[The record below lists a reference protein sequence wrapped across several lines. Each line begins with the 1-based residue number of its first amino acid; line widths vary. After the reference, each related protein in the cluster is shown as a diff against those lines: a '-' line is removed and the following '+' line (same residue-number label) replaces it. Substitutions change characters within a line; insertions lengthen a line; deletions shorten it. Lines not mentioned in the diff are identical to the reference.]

1 MMTKTAYY
9 MQMAQEAA
17 AQITG
22 SKEQWTAFLTT
33 SARLYKYP
41 FAEQLMIYKQRPEA
55 TACAEY
61 DLWNDRMN
69 RYVKRGSK
77 GIALL
82 DMRGEQPK
90 LRYVFDVADTGE
102 RKNSRP
108 VQLWKM
114 NAEHEQPIIRALDTA
129 FDVSAGAGSL
139 ENHIM
144 EAAERLA
151 RDYWEENRRQISDI
165 VADSYLEGY
174 DELNI
179 GASFKRA
186 AAVSIAY
193 SVFTRTVGNADD
205 YFEHEDFLDIFDF
218 NTQAAAN
225 VLGTAVSEMSSQIF
239 REIERTIRT
248 YEKDKQAERSQ
259 NYDGA
264 ELHEERRLPDSG
276 YPVVGAGTEAS
287 GQVREDAQSVPAG
300 EQHAAVQSPDSDRET
315 VPAPVG
321 DSGDRDRTDGAD
333 DGGSSESESGTG
345 QEIKPDGLGAAHEHA
360 ESAGRGSHSDGTY
373 QQLNFMSLFQSE
385 AEQIQKID
393 AAAENAAKEAES
405 EKPSAFVI
413 VRAKPC
419 LPLWSFSLIRKTEL
433 WKTNKPPAMQVSQH
447 CFSLQKKTSG
457 GIINVGSPTALIY
470 TGGIHMDNNSLSH
483 TKWNCKYHIVF
494 APKYRRK
501 VAYGKIKQDIADILS
516 MLCKRKGVKIVEAE
530 ICPDHVHM
538 LVEIP
543 PSISVSYFVGYLK
556 GKSTLMIF
564 ERHANLK
571 YKYGNRHF
579 WCRGYYVDTVGK
591 NAKKIQE
598 YIANQLQDDLEY
610 DQMTLKEYID
620 PFTGEPVKRNK

>member
-129 FDVSAGAGSL
+129 FDVPAGAGSL
-139 ENHIM
+139 ENHII

-151 RDYWEENRRQISDI
+151 REYWEEKRRQISDI

-193 SVFTRTVGNADD
+193 SVFTRTVGNADG

-248 YEKDKQAERSQ
+248 YEKDKSVQEQKPLGKYGRMRRAFLQENNTLLYNHLILTEKLYPHLWEIQETATARMEQMIAELLKANPAPDKKSNQMAWVQHMNMLKAQAE
-259 NYDGA
+259 
-264 ELHEERRLPDSG
+264 EL
-276 YPVVGAGTEAS
+276 V
-287 GQVREDAQSVPAG
+287 
-300 EQHAAVQSPDSDRET
+300 
-315 VPAPVG
+315 
-321 DSGDRDRTDGAD
+321 
-333 DGGSSESESGTG
+333 
-345 QEIKPDGLGAAHEHA
+345 
-360 ESAGRGSHSDGTY
+360 
-373 QQLNFMSLFQSE
+373 M
-385 AEQIQKID
+385 
-393 AAAENAAKEAES
+393 
-405 EKPSAFVI
+405 
-413 VRAKPC
+413 
-419 LPLWSFSLIRKTEL
+419 TEL
-433 WKTNKPPAMQVSQH
+433 
-447 CFSLQKKTSG
+447 
-457 GIINVGSPTALIY
+457 IY
-470 TGGIHMDNNSLSH
+470 S
-483 TKWNCKYHIVF
+483 
-494 APKYRRK
+494 
-501 VAYGKIKQDIADILS
+501 
-516 MLCKRKGVKIVEAE
+516 
-530 ICPDHVHM
+530 
-538 LVEIP
+538 
-543 PSISVSYFVGYLK
+543 
-556 GKSTLMIF
+556 
-564 ERHANLK
+564 
-571 YKYGNRHF
+571 
-579 WCRGYYVDTVGK
+579 
-591 NAKKIQE
+591 
-598 YIANQLQDDLEY
+598 
-610 DQMTLKEYID
+610 
-620 PFTGEPVKRNK
+620 

>member
-114 NAEHEQPIIRALDTA
+114 NAEHEQPIIRALDVA
-129 FDVSAGAGSL
+129 FDVPAGAGSL

-205 YFEHEDFLDIFDF
+205 YFEHEDFWTFLI
-218 NTQAAAN
+218 
-225 VLGTAVSEMSSQIF
+225 LI
-239 REIERTIRT
+239 
-248 YEKDKQAERSQ
+248 
-259 NYDGA
+259 
-264 ELHEERRLPDSG
+264 RRLPPMCWELRSAKCPARSSG
-276 YPVVGAGTEAS
+276 KLNA
-287 GQVREDAQSVPAG
+287 R
-300 EQHAAVQSPDSDRET
+300 
-315 VPAPVG
+315 
-321 DSGDRDRTDGAD
+321 
-333 DGGSSESESGTG
+333 SE
-345 QEIKPDGLGAAHEHA
+345 P
-360 ESAGRGSHSDGTY
+360 
-373 QQLNFMSLFQSE
+373 M
-385 AEQIQKID
+385 
-393 AAAENAAKEAES
+393 
-405 EKPSAFVI
+405 
-413 VRAKPC
+413 
-419 LPLWSFSLIRKTEL
+419 
-433 WKTNKPPAMQVSQH
+433 
-447 CFSLQKKTSG
+447 KKTSRQKG
-457 GIINVGSPTALIY
+457 AKTMMELNYTKNGDYLIPD
-470 TGGIHMDNNSLSH
+470 IQLSVQEQ
-483 TKWNCKYHIVF
+483 K
-494 APKYRRK
+494 PL
-501 VAYGKIKQDIADILS
+501 G
-516 MLCKRKGVKIVEAE
+516 
-530 ICPDHVHM
+530 
-538 LVEIP
+538 
-543 PSISVSYFVGYLK
+543 
-556 GKSTLMIF
+556 
-564 ERHANLK
+564 
-571 YKYGNRHF
+571 KYGRMRRAFLQENNTLLYNHLILTEKLYPHL
-579 WCRGYYVDTVGK
+579 WE
-591 NAKKIQE
+591 IQE
-598 YIANQLQDDLEY
+598 TATARMEQMMAELLKANPAPDKKSN
-610 DQMTLKEYID
+610 QMAWVQHMNMLKAQAEEVIL
-620 PFTGEPVKRNK
+620 TELINS